1 MSAKQGDDAAVTESV
16 DPVYTRE
23 VGGRLRAIR
32 KQQGLSLQAVELRS
46 EGRFKA
52 VVVGSYER
60 GDRVVSVNRLA
71 ELADF
76 YGVPITELLPPGS
89 IPQAP
94 VGRGAGEDK
103 IVINLRRLRELP
115 LDQSDAADRYA
126 RTIQRE
132 RGDYGNDVLSLRAD
146 DLRPLAIMYG
156 TTPEELL
163 DRWRASGVVRGPV
176 PVSAAAAAAA
186 AAAAEAEQSL

>member
-1 MSAKQGDDAAVTESV
+1 MSAKQGDEESTAVENV

-32 KQQGLSLQAVELRS
+32 KQQRLSLQAVEIRS

-76 YGVPITELLPPGS
+76 YGVPITELLPQGS
-89 IPQAP
+89 VAP
-94 VGRGAGEDK
+94 PPASRGAAGER
-103 IVINLRRLRELP
+103 VVLNLRRLRELP
-115 LDQSDAADRYA
+115 LEQSEAADRYA
-126 RTIQRE
+126 RTIQAE

-156 TTPEELL
+156 TTPDELL
-163 DRWRASGVVRGPV
+163 ARWRASGIVRDAV
-176 PVSAAAAAAA
+176 KAAPPTGADTA
-186 AAAAEAEQSL
+186 L

>member
-1 MSAKQGDDAAVTESV
+1 MSAKANDDQTSGAEPV

-32 KQQGLSLQAVELRS
+32 KQQRLSLQAVEARS

-89 IPQAP
+89 VAP
-94 VGRGAGEDK
+94 SRGTGALGER
-103 IVINLRRLRELP
+103 IVLNLRRLRELP
-115 LDQSDAADRYA
+115 LEQSEAADRYA
-126 RTIQRE
+126 RTIQAE

-163 DRWRASGVVRGPV
+163 ARWRESGIVRPPNA
-176 PVSAAAAAAA
+176 PVSPDA
-186 AAAAEAEQSL
+186 QQGD

>member
-1 MSAKQGDDAAVTESV
+1 MSAKQSNDEGTAVESV
-16 DPVYTRE
+16 DPAYTLE

-32 KQQGLSLQAVELRS
+32 KQQRLSLQAVEIRS

-89 IPQAP
+89 VASPAP
-94 VGRGAGEDK
+94 SRGAGNER

-115 LDQSDAADRYA
+115 LEQSDAADRYA
-126 RTIQRE
+126 RTIQAE

-156 TTPEELL
+156 TTPDELL
-163 DRWRASGVVRGPV
+163 ARWRASGIVRDVEKPSPPAGGDEP
-176 PVSAAAAAAA
+176 
-186 AAAAEAEQSL
+186 Q

>member
-1 MSAKQGDDAAVTESV
+1 MSAKQGDDDGAATESA
-16 DPVYTRE
+16 DPAYTRE

-32 KQQGLSLQAVELRS
+32 KQQRLSLQAVEARS

-76 YGVPITELLPPGS
+76 YGVPVTELLPPGS
-89 IPQAP
+89 IASPAP
-94 VGRGAGEDK
+94 ARGGVGER
-103 IVINLRRLRELP
+103 IVLNLRRLRELP
-115 LDQSDAADRYA
+115 LEQSEAADRYA
-126 RTIQRE
+126 RTIQAE

-156 TTPEELL
+156 TTPDELL
-163 DRWRASGVVRGPV
+163 DRWRASGIVRDSV
-176 PVSAAAAAAA
+176 KAAPPTGHDHP
-186 AAAAEAEQSL
+186 Q

>member
-1 MSAKQGDDAAVTESV
+1 MSAKPSDDEGAAVEPV
-16 DPVYTRE
+16 DPAYTHE

-32 KQQGLSLQAVELRS
+32 KQQRLSLQAVEARS

-60 GDRVVSVNRLA
+60 GA

-76 YGVPITELLPPGS
+76 YGVPITELLPQGS
-89 IPQAP
+89 VAP
-94 VGRGAGEDK
+94 PLASHGAAAVK
-103 IVINLRRLRELP
+103 LVLNLRRLRELP
-115 LDQSDAADRYA
+115 LEQSEAADRYA
-126 RTIQRE
+126 RTIQAE

-156 TTPEELL
+156 TTPEELVA
-163 DRWRASGVVRGPV
+163 RWRASGIVRDALN
-176 PVSAAAAAAA
+176 SAPPTGIDAA
-186 AAAAEAEQSL
+186 Q

>member
-1 MSAKQGDDAAVTESV
+1 MSAKPSGDEGAAVEPV
-16 DPVYTRE
+16 DPAYTHE

-32 KQQGLSLQAVELRS
+32 KQQRLSLQAVEARS

-76 YGVPITELLPPGS
+76 YGVPITELLPQGS
-89 IPQAP
+89 VAP
-94 VGRGAGEDK
+94 PLASGGAAAVK
-103 IVINLRRLRELP
+103 LVLNLRRLRELP
-115 LDQSDAADRYA
+115 LEQSEAADRYA
-126 RTIQRE
+126 RTIQAE

-156 TTPEELL
+156 TTPEELVA
-163 DRWRASGVVRGPV
+163 RWRASGIVRDALN
-176 PVSAAAAAAA
+176 SAPPTGIDAA
-186 AAAAEAEQSL
+186 Q

>member
-1 MSAKQGDDAAVTESV
+1 MSAKQGEDDGTAAESV
-16 DPVYTRE
+16 DPAYTHE

-32 KQQGLSLQAVELRS
+32 KQQRLSLQAVETRS

-89 IPQAP
+89 VAP
-94 VGRGAGEDK
+94 PPASRSGVGER
-103 IVINLRRLRELP
+103 IVLNLRRLRELP
-115 LDQSDAADRYA
+115 LEQSEAADRYA
-126 RTIQRE
+126 RTIQAE

-156 TTPEELL
+156 TTPDELL
-163 DRWRASGVVRGPV
+163 ARWRASGIVRDAAKPS
-176 PVSAAAAAAA
+176 SAAAP
-186 AAAAEAEQSL
+186 ELPQ